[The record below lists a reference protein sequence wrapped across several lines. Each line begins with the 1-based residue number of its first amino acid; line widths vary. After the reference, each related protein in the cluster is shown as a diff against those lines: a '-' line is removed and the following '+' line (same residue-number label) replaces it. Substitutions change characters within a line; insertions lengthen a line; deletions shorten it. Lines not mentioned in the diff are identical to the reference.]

1 MAKERRLGRG
11 LEALLGRPLHTASED
26 LQQAI
31 AKPAELASPA
41 PPVATQPVTA
51 QGVASPEPVASVPVI
66 EKPILEKEVG
76 DYDHALVDVTVVDPN
91 PYQPRK
97 MFDDDSLVELSDS
110 LQQHGM
116 LQPLVVRK
124 VGDRFE
130 LISGDRRLR
139 AAMKAGWTQVPVHVR
154 MVEDRQMAEMAIV
167 ENLQRKDLG
176 PLEKASSFK
185 KYLDRYACT
194 QEDLA
199 NRLSID
205 RSTVANLVRLL
216 ELPPQVQAALND
228 GKISMGHGRALLPLG
243 EEPEQVKFCQRI
255 QDEAL
260 SVRATE
266 QLVQATIRDADAEPL
281 SVISSDGTRRTLKPK
296 SKSSQQLASLEQE
309 MRSALGAKV
318 DIRQSAKGRGKIVIH
333 FKNHDDFER
342 LRQWLASPQS
352 GSEVG

>member
-11 LEALLGRPLHTASED
+11 LEALLGRPLHTD
-26 LQQAI
+26 DNTP
-31 AKPAELASPA
+31 KPSPA
-41 PPVATQPVTA
+41 TPAQLATPTA
-51 QGVASPEPVASVPVI
+51 LETPAAPAPATEVEEP
-66 EKPILEKEVG
+66 VG
-76 DYDHALVDVTVVDPN
+76 DYGHTLVDVTEIDAN

-116 LQPLVVRK
+116 LQPIVVRK

-139 AAMKAGWTQVPVHVR
+139 AAMKVGWTQVPVHVR

-185 KYLDRYACT
+185 KYLDQYGCT

-243 EEPEQVKFCQRI
+243 DEPDQVRFCDKI
-255 QDEAL
+255 QADSL

-266 QLVQATIRDADAEPL
+266 ELVKETIRNADAEPL
-281 SVISSDGTRRTLKPK
+281 SLITSDGTRRSLKPA
-296 SKSSQQLASLEQE
+296 SPSSQLSALEQE
-309 MRSALGAKV
+309 LRTALGAKV
-318 DIRQSAKGRGKIVIH
+318 DIRQGAKGRGKIVIH
-333 FKNHDDFER
+333 FKNHEDFER
-342 LRQWLASPQS
+342 LRDWISAP
-352 GSEVG
+352 GTNADVG

>member
-1 MAKERRLGRG
+1 VAKERRLGRG
-11 LEALLGRPLHTASED
+11 LEALLGRPLHTTPDELA
-26 LQQAI
+26 QAP
-31 AKPAELASPA
+31 APTAELASAAPA
-41 PPVATQPVTA
+41 
-51 QGVASPEPVASVPVI
+51 SLPEPITDLQPEHEEPAATEQPLATD
-66 EKPILEKEVG
+66 KPVG
-76 DYDHALVDVTVVDPN
+76 DYGHALVDVSVIDPN

-97 MFDDDSLVELSDS
+97 MFDDDALIELSDS

-116 LQPLVVRK
+116 LQPLVVRR
-124 VGDRFE
+124 VEDRFE

-154 MVEDRQMAEMAIV
+154 MVEDQQMAEMAIV

-176 PLEKASSFK
+176 PLEKAASFK
-185 KYLDRYACT
+185 KYLDQYRCT
-194 QEDLA
+194 QEELA

-216 ELPPQVQAALND
+216 ELPSQVQAALND

-243 EEPEQVKFCQRI
+243 EEPEQVKFCQKI
-255 QDEAL
+255 QDEGL

-266 QLVQATIRDADAEPL
+266 QLVQETIRDADAEPL
-281 SVISSDGTRRTLKPK
+281 SVISSDGTRRSLKPT
-296 SKSSQQLASLEQE
+296 SSQQLSSLEQE

-333 FKNHDDFER
+333 FKNHEDFER
-342 LRQWLASPQS
+342 LRQWIAAPHAS
-352 GSEVG
+352 SEVG

>member
-11 LEALLGRPLHTASED
+11 LEALLGRPLQATADD
-26 LQQAI
+26 LTA
-31 AKPAELASPA
+31 AAAAPASLAPA
-41 PPVATQPVTA
+41 APVAQA
-51 QGVASPEPVASVPVI
+51 VAEPVV
-66 EKPILEKEVG
+66 EEVAEVEQSTTIG
-76 DYDHALVDVTVVDPN
+76 DYDHTLVDVSAVDPN

-116 LQPLVVRK
+116 LQPIVVRSA
-124 VGDRFE
+124 GDRFE

-139 AAMKAGWTQVPVHVR
+139 AAMKAGWAQVPVHVR
-154 MVEDRQMAEMAIV
+154 MVEDQQMAEMAIV

-185 KYLDRYACT
+185 KYLDQYGCT

-216 ELPPQVQAALND
+216 ELPPQVQTALNNS
-228 GKISMGHGRALLPLG
+228 KISMGHGRALLPLG
-243 EEPEQVKFCQRI
+243 EEAEQVKFCQRI
-255 QDEAL
+255 QDEGL

-266 QLVQATIRDADAEPL
+266 QLVQETIRDADTEPL
-281 SVISSDGTRRTLKPK
+281 SVISSDGTRRALKPTR
-296 SKSSQQLASLEQE
+296 SEQLASLEQE
-309 MRSALGAKV
+309 MRSALGTKV

-333 FKNHDDFER
+333 FKNNEDFER
-342 LRQWLASPQS
+342 LRQWIAEPSAS
-352 GSEVG
+352 SEVG